1 MSFLAGACI
10 TACRGT
16 GRDILAL
23 EGNKDIFD
31 AILKP
36 MMKPVVVTPA
46 VETVG
51 EAQRIRM
58 TCLSWLASSFAKAN
72 SVSKL
77 ILLSPLL
84 LSLPRF
90 KILT

>member
-1 MSFLAGACI
+1 M
-10 TACRGT
+10 ACRGT
-16 GRDILAL
+16 SRHILAL

-51 EAQRIRM
+51 EASEDRT
-58 TCLSWLASSFAKAN
+58 TCPSWLASSFAKAN

-77 ILLSPLL
+77 ILFSPLV

>member
-10 TACRGT
+10 TACSGT
-16 GRDILAL
+16 GRHILAL

-51 EAQRIRM
+51 EASEDPDDISIVARKFIRKGK
-58 TCLSWLASSFAKAN
+58 F
-72 SVSKL
+72 SK
-77 ILLSPLL
+77 
-84 LSLPRF
+84 
-90 KILT
+90 